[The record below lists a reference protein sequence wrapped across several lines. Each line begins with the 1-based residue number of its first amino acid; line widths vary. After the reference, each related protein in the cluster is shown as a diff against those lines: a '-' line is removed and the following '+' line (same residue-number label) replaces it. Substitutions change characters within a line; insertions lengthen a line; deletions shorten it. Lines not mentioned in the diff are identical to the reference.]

1 MRLTGGL
8 DRGRRLF
15 VPRGSRTRP
24 TAAKVREA
32 IFNILGPPAGPVL
45 DLCAG
50 SGALGLEALSRG
62 APSAVFVDR
71 DPAALAA
78 LRRNLRE
85 TGLEAKGVV
94 LAADV
99 RSGLRRLAAATR
111 GPGAQ
116 PGPPQPA
123 EGEPRGRGKALPAQ
137 RFSWVFLD
145 PPYAKETEGLLAE
158 LSGADIL
165 SECAVVVVE
174 HDRRH
179 RPPASVG
186 ELFLTDRREYGDTE
200 LSFYRCS
207 GYRCSGS

>member
-32 IFNILGPPAGPVL
+32 IFNILGPPPGPVL
-45 DLCAG
+45 DLYAG

-62 APSAVFVDR
+62 APAAVFVER
-71 DPAALAA
+71 DGAALSA

-85 TGLEAKGVV
+85 SGAESRGTIIG
-94 LAADV
+94 ADV
-99 RSGLRRLAAATR
+99 RSALRKLSGAAK
-111 GPGAQ
+111 Q
-116 PGPPQPA
+116 
-123 EGEPRGRGKALPAQ
+123 K
-137 RFSWVFLD
+137 FSWVFLD
-145 PPYAKETEGLLAE
+145 PPYIKETEGVLAE
-158 LSGADIL
+158 LSGGDLLTA
-165 SECAVVVVE
+165 CAVVIVE

-179 RPPASVG
+179 PSPASVG
-186 ELFLTDRREYGDTE
+186 CLFLTDRRQYGDTE

-207 GYRCSGS
+207 GS